1 MLLGDF
7 LGSYSE
13 IATDAYILREIGEA
27 KNVTIFECPFCANQS
42 VAYAKDKTELGKVSF
57 FGFHFQPY
65 PIEEEANRIKQ
76 LLEREGKT
84 ANIKYFNLPSPP
96 YCQMDQK
103 ARKAIAKAFTGSD
116 AALALSCMA
125 GYGGI
130 KSALPN
136 AKVVHGMATLGTL
149 AAYLNTENGR
159 MYIDK
164 SKSKLVKFKTQTA

>member
-1 MLLGDF
+1 V
-7 LGSYSE
+7 GSYSE
-13 IATDAYILREIGEA
+13 IATDAYILREIGDS

-42 VAYAKDKTELGKVSF
+42 VAYAKDTPELGKISF
-57 FGFHFQPY
+57 FGFHFKPY

-76 LLEREGKT
+76 LLESKGKNV
-84 ANIKYFNLPSPP
+84 NIKYFNLPSPP

-103 ARKAIAKAFTGSD
+103 ARKAIAQAYGDSD

-125 GYGGI
+125 GFGGI
-130 KSALPN
+130 KSALPD

-149 AAYLNTENGR
+149 AAYLNTRNGK
-159 MYIDK
+159 MYLDK

>member
-84 ANIKYFNLPSPP
+84 ANIKYFNLPSSLTP
-96 YCQMDQK
+96 M
-103 ARKAIAKAFTGSD
+103 RRLI
-116 AALALSCMA
+116 L
-125 GYGGI
+125 
-130 KSALPN
+130 
-136 AKVVHGMATLGTL
+136 
-149 AAYLNTENGR
+149 
-159 MYIDK
+159 
-164 SKSKLVKFKTQTA
+164 